1 MWFKVRIS
9 KGDSTV
15 LLFFF
20 FAMEMCQHLPCR
32 FVSYTF
38 FEGACCV
45 RFLQYCDISVFAS
58 LLDVYRSRYQT
69 LECNGTVFCVHMQG
83 CVHLKF
89 FCIVA
94 IVSFLSNFVCLTMG
108 CLVVTEPFDLTS
120 LVEDTRSPF
129 QIGCKLF
136 SAASASQHGWAH
148 S

>member
-20 FAMEMCQHLPCR
+20 FAMECASICR
-32 FVSYTF
+32 VGSFPTFF

-69 LECNGTVFCVHMQG
+69 LECNGTVFCVHIQ
-83 CVHLKF
+83 VVFISKLLASWAF
-89 FCIVA
+89 VW
-94 IVSFLSNFVCLTMG
+94 FLSNI
-108 CLVVTEPFDLTS
+108 VVTFRVFREFDSGLY
-120 LVEDTRSPF
+120 
-129 QIGCKLF
+129 GC
-136 SAASASQHGWAH
+136 HVTI
-148 S
+148 